1 MLIESGHKLMGTMR
15 MFPLGGGKR
24 TSEEYGKWE
33 ACLLQMDDVCTDET
47 LLLSGA
53 SVEVGGLQVT

>member
-1 MLIESGHKLMGTMR
+1 MGTMR

-47 LLLSGA
+47 LLFSGA